1 VINSFSGNAKR
12 VNFSRVLQ
20 FIEMFGQTTTQVMAA
35 AGVGVLCGLSLAAL
49 TKTKRKKKD
58 FYVEVLFFPDSG
70 IQGIGDLKK
79 SDRDLL
85 YAGASL
91 NSASLVKIL
100 KILDSATRRLFH
112 HFHMMASI
120 DFPSNFY
127 EISLEICMYHFTN
140 NDLAQ
145 VVVNK
150 MKKGVLVNPSNSF
163 LFSFHLNN

>member
-1 VINSFSGNAKR
+1 VINSFLGNAKR